1 MKFQDPIPV
10 AQIAKDYG
18 LQIIGDDSLI
28 ALGINEIHKVEE
40 GDITFSDVKKYFK
53 KSLESAAT
61 IIILNE
67 RADCP
72 ASKAIL
78 LADNPFEVYNDIV
91 SKQRPHR
98 PLSATVDLSAYV
110 HASAII
116 EPGVIIGPNVR
127 IGKYSHI
134 QANTVILEHT
144 IIGDHVTI
152 QPGCVIG
159 SDAFYYKRGTD
170 GHKKWRSGGR
180 VIIEDHVEIGA
191 LNTINKGVSGD
202 TIIGE
207 GTKLD
212 CQVHVGHGA
221 TIGKHCL
228 LAAGVLIAGKA
239 NIGNNVVLYGD
250 VGVVQA
256 ITIEDD
262 VTVLAK
268 TLVNKNLEKG
278 KVYNGLPASESR
290 QRNREII
297 ALKNLPDFMKK
308 FPGR

>member
-1 MKFQDPIPV
+1 MKFPDPIPV
-10 AQIAKDYG
+10 KVLAEKYG
-18 LQIIGDDSLI
+18 LKIIGDDSLV
-28 ALGINEIHKVEE
+28 ATGINEIHKVEA

-67 RADCP
+67 AADCP
-72 ASKAIL
+72 PGKVIL
-78 LADNPFEVYNDIV
+78 VTEEPFKVYNSIV
-91 SKQRPHR
+91 TKYRPLR
-98 PLSATVDLSAYV
+98 PLSANVAITANV
-110 HASAII
+110 HASAIV
-116 EPGVIIGPNVR
+116 EPGVVIGPNVR

-134 QANTVILEHT
+134 QANTVIMEHT

-152 QPGCVIG
+152 QPGSVIG
-159 SDAFYYKRGTD
+159 SDAFYYKRGND
-170 GHKKWRSGGR
+170 GHTKWRSGGR

-212 CQVHVGHGA
+212 CQVHIGHGA
-221 TIGKHCL
+221 VIGKRCL
-228 LAAGVLIAGKA
+228 LAAGVLVAGKA
-239 NIGNNVVLYGD
+239 TIGNDVVLYGA

-256 ITIEDD
+256 INIEDN

-268 TLVNKNLEKG
+268 TLVNKNLVAG
-278 KVYNGLPASESR
+278 KTYSGLPVRESR

-297 ALKNLPDFMKK
+297 ALKNLPEFMKK
-308 FPGR
+308 NR

>member
-1 MKFQDPIPV
+1 MKFSEPIPV
-10 AQIAKDYG
+10 KKIAANYG
-18 LQIIGDDSLI
+18 LKIIGDDSLL
-28 ALGINEIHKVEE
+28 ASGINEIHKVEN
-40 GDITFSDVKKYFK
+40 GDITFSDVKKYFR

-67 RADCP
+67 VADCP
-72 ASKAIL
+72 PGKVIL
-78 LADNPFEVYNDIV
+78 LADEPFKVYNDIV
-91 SKQRPHR
+91 TKHR
-98 PLSATVDLSAYV
+98 PLRPLSSKVAITANVHPSARV
-110 HASAII
+110 
-116 EPGVIIGPNVR
+116 EPGVVIGPNVR
-127 IGKYSHI
+127 IGKYAHI
-134 QANTVILEHT
+134 QANTVIMEHT

-152 QPGCVIG
+152 QPGSIIG
-159 SDAFYYKRGTD
+159 SDAFYYKRGAD

-212 CQVHVGHGA
+212 CQVHIGHGA
-221 TIGKHCL
+221 VIGKRCL
-228 LAAGVLIAGKA
+228 LAAGVLVAGKA
-239 NIGNNVVLYGD
+239 IIGNDVVLYGA

-256 ITIEDD
+256 IKIEDN

-278 KVYNGLPASESR
+278 KTYNGLPASEST

-308 FPGR
+308 HR

>member
-1 MKFQDPIPV
+1 MKFSEPISV
-10 AQIAKDYG
+10 KSIAEKYD
-18 LQIIGDDSLI
+18 LKIIGDDSLM
-28 ALGINEIHKVEE
+28 ATGINEIHKVEN
-40 GDITFSDVKKYFK
+40 GDITFSDNQKYFK
-53 KSLESAAT
+53 KSLQSAAT

-67 RADCP
+67 VADCP
-72 ASKAIL
+72 PGKVIL
-78 LADNPFEVYNDIV
+78 IAEEPFYVYNSIV
-91 SKQRPHR
+91 TKHR
-98 PLSATVDLSAYV
+98 PLRSLSANIAVTANV
-110 HASAII
+110 HPSAIV

-134 QANTVILEHT
+134 QANTVILEHV
-144 IIGDHVTI
+144 IIGDHVNI
-152 QPGCVIG
+152 QPGTIIG
-159 SDAFYYKRGTD
+159 SDAFYYKRGKD

-191 LNTINKGVSGD
+191 LNTINSGVSGD

-221 TIGKHCL
+221 VIGKRCL

-239 NIGNNVVLYGD
+239 IIGNDVVLYGA

-256 ITIEDD
+256 IKIEDN

-278 KVYNGLPASESR
+278 KTYNGLPASEST

-308 FPGR
+308 NR

>member
-1 MKFQDPIPV
+1 MKFSDPISV
-10 AQIAKDYG
+10 KTLAEKYN
-18 LQIIGDDSLI
+18 LKIIGDDSMM
-28 ALGINEIHKVEE
+28 ATGINEIRKVEV

-61 IIILNE
+61 IILLNE
-67 RADCP
+67 VTECP
-72 ASKAIL
+72 PGKVIL
-78 LADNPFEVYNDIV
+78 IAKDPFKVYNSIV
-91 SKQRPHR
+91 TKQRPLR
-98 PLSATVDLSAYV
+98 PLSANVAITANV
-110 HASAII
+110 HSSAII

-134 QANTVILEHT
+134 QANTVIMEHT

-152 QPGCVIG
+152 QPGTVIG
-159 SDAFYYKRGTD
+159 SDAFYYKRGKE
-170 GHKKWRSGGR
+170 GHTKWRSGGR
-180 VIIEDHVEIGA
+180 VVIEDHVEIGA

-212 CQVHVGHGA
+212 CQVHVGHGVV
-221 TIGKHCL
+221 IGKRCL

-239 NIGNNVVLYGD
+239 TIGNDVVLYGA

-256 ITIEDD
+256 INIEDN

-268 TLVNKNLEKG
+268 TLVNKNLPANKT
-278 KVYNGLPASESR
+278 YNGLPAREST

-297 ALKNLPDFMKK
+297 ALKNLPEFMKK
-308 FPGR
+308 NR